1 MKLRSAAAAV
11 LVLGLALTAGPADAA
26 REPLTRDQFRCLGDT
41 IFFNE
46 CSGKAER
53 LISWNPNEDFP
64 SLGIGH
70 FIWFPEG
77 VRSPFVETFPGLL
90 EHYEQSKILLP
101 EWIRAL
107 PGRHAPWRTREEFLL
122 DRDSARVKELER
134 FLLETRELQARHIF
148 SRASEMLP
156 SLLRHAAPESRD
168 AVAARFRLLESSYQ
182 GVFAIT
188 DYVNFKGEGTDARE
202 RYAGFGWGLLQV
214 LEVMRDPVDPADA
227 VAAFS
232 AAAVT
237 VLERRVRNAPAGRD
251 EARWLPGWTNRVLRY
266 PNLTC

>member
-1 MKLRSAAAAV
+1 MRGGFAAS
-11 LVLGLALTAGPADAA
+11 LVLGLALAAGHADAA
-26 REPLTRDQFRCLGDT
+26 REPLSRDQFRCLGDT

-53 LISWNPNEDFP
+53 LISWNAGEDFP

-70 FIWFPEG
+70 FIWFPAG

-101 EWIRAL
+101 AWIRAL
-107 PGRHAPWRTREEFLL
+107 PDRHAPWAKREEFLR
-122 DRDSARVKELER
+122 DRGSARVKELER
-134 FLLETRELQARHIF
+134 FLLDTRELQARHIF
-148 SRASEMLP
+148 SRASEMQP
-156 SLLRHAAPESRD
+156 RLLKHADPASR
-168 AVAARFRLLESSYQ
+168 AAIGARFRMLESSYQ

-188 DYVNFKGEGTDARE
+188 DYVNFKGEGTEERE
-202 RYAGFGWGLLQV
+202 RYAGSGWGLLQV
-214 LEVMRDPVDPADA
+214 LENMRDAADPADA

-232 AAAVT
+232 ESAAE

-251 EARWLPGWTNRVLRY
+251 ETRWLPGWTNRVRRY
-266 PNLTC
+266 PALSC